1 MAEIAVS
8 GAITAVTTV
17 LPFLQKICSVGDRRN
32 IEEVREWLN
41 TMIAY
46 LKDTEGREDTAGL
59 KDRVQRV
66 QDLAYETQDA
76 IEEFMYE
83 VPEHFH
89 HHWIT
94 IALHDI
100 AHFFKDFLPLCRFSS
115 RMADIKKEVDDI
127 GDFDTIRFCPS
138 QVASSST
145 TAKEVSGTYNSFSRN
160 DHHVLVGITKRV
172 DVLLDRVSMG
182 DQPRYL
188 RDIVIPV
195 IGDPGSGKSTV
206 IHEVFEMVKNSFEC
220 KAWVSVTPFC
230 KDFLEKL
237 CQELELP
244 FDPGRHNKRSLQF
257 HLQQKTYI
265 LVFDGI
271 WFENQW
277 KCIEKL
283 LSCTKKQGSK
293 IIISTRNRNLAS
305 ICTSSH
311 DYIYDLNLTPL
322 TSEEALELFCKKVF
336 KGDKCPDHFFH
347 LVDWCKKIMIRC
359 EESPHAIVAVSNFLS
374 NKPLNGTEFK
384 NVLGSLEFEPGHPV
398 SLSCY
403 RIFSRSYYHLLP
415 NLRSCFLYFC
425 NFPEGHLVTR
435 GRLIRQWIGCGF
447 IEKRECTTLEQV
459 AYEYLDELVQMSMV
473 RVTGR
478 DSGGRIRSCQVSNLA
493 RGFILSM
500 SDKRNFNVLRSS
512 SASLGGEKTRG
523 LSLHNCP
530 LSMLQGTDLS
540 YVRTFSMFGGDKFSE
555 SMANELFKNFKL
567 MKNLNLEN
575 AALQHFPKEVVNL
588 TLLRYLSLRSTK
600 IDSVPKSIKKLQNL
614 EFLGLRNTLI
624 TKLPKEIFGLPKLLC
639 LFVGCPNAVVGA
651 QVYPGIECSTSLQKL
666 SLIKANYKEKSI
678 VKELGNFTDLRKLGI
693 TELKE
698 IEGKD
703 LCASIEKMK
712 HLYSLSVSSASK
724 EVYLDLK
731 DMKESPRLLQ
741 KLSLGGRLKEI
752 PAWVGELYNLYK
764 IELKW
769 SKLQNSPLEAL
780 HALPSLKE
788 LHLYAAYTGVFLEF
802 IAQPFL
808 ELRILE
814 VEQCNQLNQV
824 VILEQALPKLQ
835 KLIIINCDRL
845 AMVHITMNMLSQL
858 EEVRVHRTV
867 LD

>member
-8 GAITAVTTV
+8 GAITVVSKV
-17 LPFLQKICSVGDRRN
+17 LPFLSKICSDRDHRN
-32 IEEVREWLN
+32 IEEVREWLD

-59 KDRVQRV
+59 
-66 QDLAYETQDA
+66 
-76 IEEFMYE
+76 
-83 VPEHFH
+83 
-89 HHWIT
+89 
-94 IALHDI
+94 
-100 AHFFKDFLPLCRFSS
+100 
-115 RMADIKKEVDDI
+115 
-127 GDFDTIRFCPS
+127 
-138 QVASSST
+138 SST
-145 TAKEVSGTYNSFSRN
+145 EAIVLPHGRYQEKSIRDYTFSRN
-160 DHHVLVGITKRV
+160 DHRALVGIKRREEA
-172 DVLLDRVSMG
+172 LLDRVLMG
-182 DQPRYL
+182 DQPRCL
-188 RDIVIPV
+188 RDMVIPV

-206 IHEVFEMVKNSFEC
+206 IHEVFEMVKDSFEC
-220 KAWVSVTPFC
+220 NAWVSVTPSC

-237 CQELELP
+237 CQELEFP
-244 FDPGRHNKRSLQF
+244 FDPGRYNKRSLQF

-271 WFENQW
+271 WFEDQW

-305 ICTSSH
+305 YCTSSH
-311 DYIYDLNLTPL
+311 DYIYDLNLNPL
-322 TSEEALELFCKKVF
+322 TREEAWELFCTKVF
-336 KGDKCPDHFFH
+336 QGDKCPDH
-347 LVDWCKKIMIRC
+347 LVDWCEKIVIRC
-359 EESPHAIVAVSNFLS
+359 EKSPHAIVAVANFLS
-374 NKPLNGTEFK
+374 NKPRIGTEFK
-384 NVLGSLEFEPGHPV
+384 NVLDSLECEPGHPV

-403 RIFSRSYYHLLP
+403 RIFSHSYYHLLP

-447 IEKRECTTLEQV
+447 IEKRECTTLEQM

-473 RVTGR
+473 RVTSR
-478 DSGGRIRSCQVSNLA
+478 DSDGRIRSCQVSNLA
-493 RGFILSM
+493 RGFILSR
-500 SDKRNFNVLRSS
+500 SEKRNFNVLRSS
-512 SASLGGEKTRG
+512 SASLGGKKTRG

-530 LSMLQGTDLS
+530 LSILQGTDLS
-540 YVRTFSMFGGDKFSE
+540 YVRTFSMFGGDEFSK
-555 SMANELFKNFKL
+555 SRANKLFKNFKL

-575 AALQHFPKEVVNL
+575 AALKHFPKEVVNL
-588 TLLRYLSLRSTK
+588 TLLRHLSLRRTE
-600 IDSVPKSIKKLQNL
+600 IRSVPKSINKLQNL
-614 EFLGLRNTLI
+614 EFLDLRNTPI
-624 TKLPKEIFGLPKLLC
+624 TELPKEIFGLPKLLC
-639 LFVGCPNAVVGA
+639 LFVGCPNAAVRA

-666 SLIKANYKEKSI
+666 SLIKANYEEKSI

-712 HLYSLSVSSASK
+712 HLSSLSVSSASK

-788 LHLYAAYTGVFLEF
+788 LHLCAAYTGVFLEF
-802 IAQPFL
+802 IAQSFL

-814 VEQCNQLNQV
+814 IEQCDQLNQV

-835 KLIIINCDRL
+835 KLIIINCHCLD
-845 AMVHITMNMLSQL
+845 MVHITMNMRSQL
-858 EEVRVHRTV
+858 EEVRVPQDCVRIMEE
-867 LD
+867 